1 MSQIRE
7 FKRYKLKFRTSTRSA
22 HGIWAEKEGLIFM
35 ERAESGVC
43 YFGEVGI
50 VPGFSKHS
58 LRDLIDEAKAWV
70 SGRIKRYKFIKPAL
84 SCLRSKLWNQD
95 LNNQS
100 EVKYAKMFYDF
111 GEIKQ
116 PNLTI
121 KKKIGLEDIRIEI
134 KKIISWFDKM
144 PVSTR
149 VRLDAN
155 ESLNQEQLL
164 RWVDV
169 LYDNPKLD
177 FIEQPLSG
185 LPDDKLL
192 KLVEENNFPIALDE
206 SILKLGNPSKLLDLG
221 WSGFFVLKPSLL
233 EDWDDTINFIKH
245 NADKSVVSTVY
256 ESPFGFEALLRVCR
270 VSNLVSGV
278 DRSIFVGNALE
289 VDSHHSDP
297 LLVPSTS
304 KEELEILWDKF

>member
-1 MSQIRE
+1 MGR
-7 FKRYKLKFRTSTRSA
+7 KRGFDIYGK
-22 HGIWAEKEGLIFM
+22 G
-35 ERAESGVC
+35 ESGLC

-121 KKKIGLEDIRIEI
+121 KKKIGLEDYKNRN

-149 VRLDAN
+149 IDAN

-169 LYDNPKLD
+169 LYETQN
-177 FIEQPLSG
+177 
-185 LPDDKLL
+185 
-192 KLVEENNFPIALDE
+192 
-206 SILKLGNPSKLLDLG
+206 SILLNSPC
-221 WSGFFVLKPSLL
+221 P
-233 EDWDDTINFIKH
+233 
-245 NADKSVVSTVY
+245 VS
-256 ESPFGFEALLRVCR
+256 R
-270 VSNLVSGV
+270 
-278 DRSIFVGNALE
+278 
-289 VDSHHSDP
+289 
-297 LLVPSTS
+297 
-304 KEELEILWDKF
+304 